1 MKHTHATKTLLAGL
15 ALISTLGLTA
25 CNGDDTGNTG
35 AGSPDSASSAT
46 TGGSGGSG
54 GGSDQGSGGGTSG
67 NTGGKESGG
76 GSQGKSGGNDSGQGT
91 GAGSGS
97 GSDTDGKAGIC
108 RSDELEVSAVDN
120 STDKTEGV
128 VTVQF
133 KNGGG
138 RDCTIS
144 GYAGVDLKT
153 ATGDTLSVE
162 RNGEKPSAGVLKD
175 GESAAFNITF
185 PVNNSGGSGV
195 RVSKILVTPPN
206 ETKTVT
212 IAWPAGSLPVDNP
225 DAPSG
230 GPKLSISP
238 VGTVSDSPAG

>member
-25 CNGDDTGNTG
+25 CNGDDTGGTG
-35 AGSPDSASSAT
+35 TGSADSAASSTA
-46 TGGSGGSG
+46 GGSGGSG
-54 GGSDQGSGGGTSG
+54 SGSDQGTGGGTSG
-67 NTGGKESGG
+67 SSGGNDSGG
-76 GSQGKSGGNDSGQGT
+76 GSEGKSGGNDSGKGT
-91 GAGSGS
+91 GAGAGS
-97 GSDTDGKAGIC
+97 HSNGKVGIC

-138 RDCTIS
+138 RDCAVN

-153 ATGDTLSVE
+153 ATGDTLSVD
-162 RNGEKPSAGVLKD
+162 RNGEKATPGVLKD

-185 PVNNSGGSGV
+185 PINNSGGSGV

-212 IAWPAGSLPVDNP
+212 IAWPAGTLPADNP

-238 VGTVSDSPAG
+238 VATVSDSPAG

>member
-35 AGSPDSASSAT
+35 AGSPDTASSAT
-46 TGGSGGSG
+46 AGGSGGSG

-67 NTGGKESGG
+67 STGGNDSAGG
-76 GSQGKSGGNDSGQGT
+76 GQGKSGGNDSGQGT
-91 GAGSGS
+91 GAGT
-97 GSDTDGKAGIC
+97 GSDTGGKTGIC

-128 VTVQF
+128 VTVQLE
-133 KNGGG
+133 NGGG
-138 RDCTIS
+138 RDCTIN

-153 ATGDTLSVE
+153 ATGDTLSVD
-162 RNGEKPSAGVLKD
+162 RNGEKPHAGVLKD

-185 PVNNSGGSGV
+185 PINNSGGSGV

-212 IAWPAGSLPVDNP
+212 IAWPAGSLPVANP